1 LKYELIF
8 DSLMQK
14 EEIKNPFVYEDDK
27 NIGEEYHDEG

>member
-1 LKYELIF
+1 
-8 DSLMQK
+8 MQK